1 MGQTKREKPLPHWR
15 CGLQSGDGTYWF
27 GGRNDNQI
35 KLKGYR
41 VDLDY
46 VEAVLRK
53 CCSGQNIAVVSISLQ

>member
-1 MGQTKREKPLPHWR
+1 MGQTKEKNHYR
-15 CGLQSGDGTYWF
+15 TGDVVYRGGDGTYWF

-46 VEAVLRK
+46 VAVLQ
-53 CCSGQNIAVVSISLQ
+53 CCSGQNIAVVSISSE